1 MVEVKNFVQ
10 GETGEWEVIIGLEV
24 HAQVASQSK
33 LFSGASAK
41 FGGEPNSQVSLVDAG
56 MPGMLPVI
64 NQYCVEQAVRTGLA
78 LGAEINLVSIFDR
91 KNYFYPDLPQG
102 YQISQYSDP
111 IVGRG
116 DLLVEVDSGYTR
128 KIGITRLHLEQDAGK
143 SMHDQHPNKTFVD
156 LNRSGIAL
164 MEIVTEPDLRS
175 AEEAGAF
182 MAKLRAILR
191 YVGTCDGNMEEGSM
205 RCDANVSVRRPGEP
219 YGTRCEIKN
228 LNSIRFLMRAID
240 YESGRQVRLIE
251 AGGSIDQETRLFN
264 PDLGET
270 KSMRSKEDSHDYRY
284 FPDPDLLPLRLDSDW
299 VAGLRE
305 RLPELPDAKAER
317 FVKHYQLTEY
327 DAGVLTSETERAT
340 YFEEVA
346 KGRDSKQVANW
357 VIGELLGRLKRE
369 GISIERSKVG
379 ARGFGKLLD
388 LISQGF
394 VSNSLAKKVLDEMF
408 STGEEAA
415 VIVERKGFS
424 QVSDEK
430 QIEEYVQKVLD
441 ENLEKVE
448 EFKNGKDK
456 LLGFFVG
463 QVMKLTGGKA
473 NPQMVNKILRDLLSK

>member
-1 MVEVKNFVQ
+1 
-10 GETGEWEVIIGLEV
+10 
-24 HAQVASQSK
+24 
-33 LFSGASAK
+33 
-41 FGGEPNSQVSLVDAG
+41 
-56 MPGMLPVI
+56 
-64 NQYCVEQAVRTGLA
+64 
-78 LGAEINLVSIFDR
+78 
-91 KNYFYPDLPQG
+91 
-102 YQISQYSDP
+102 
-111 IVGRG
+111 
-116 DLLVEVDSGYTR
+116 
-128 KIGITRLHLEQDAGK
+128 
-143 SMHDQHPNKTFVD
+143 
-156 LNRSGIAL
+156 

-317 FVKHYQLTEY
+317 FVKHYELTEY

-357 VIGELLGRLKRE
+357 VIGELLGRLNRE

-379 ARGFGKLLD
+379 AAGFGKLLD
-388 LISQGF
+388 LISQGV

>member
-164 MEIVTEPDLRS
+164 MEIVTEADLRS

-182 MAKLRAILR
+182 MAKLRSILR

-240 YESGRQVRLIE
+240 YESGRQVGLIE

-299 VAGLRE
+299 VAGLRD

-317 FVKHYQLTEY
+317 FVKHYELTEY
-327 DAGVLTSETERAT
+327 DAGVLTSEAERAT

-346 KGRDSKQVANW
+346 KGRGSKQVANW
-357 VIGELLGRLKRE
+357 VIGELLGRLNRE
-369 GISIERSKVG
+369 GISIEKSKVD
-379 ARGFGKLLD
+379 AAGFGKLLD
-388 LISQGF
+388 LISQGV

-415 VIVERKGFS
+415 VIVERRGFS

-473 NPQMVNKILRDLLSK
+473 NPPMVNKILRDLLSK

>member
-1 MVEVKNFVQ
+1 MQRSNNW
-10 GETGEWEVIIGLEV
+10 ETIIGLEV
-24 HAQVASQSK
+24 HAQIISKSK
-33 LFSGASAK
+33 LFSGASTN
-41 FGGEPNSQVSLVDAG
+41 FGSEPNTQVSLVDAA

-64 NQYCVEQAVRTGLA
+64 NKDCVEQAIKTGLGLNA
-78 LGAEINLVSIFDR
+78 QINKRSIFDR

-102 YQISQYSDP
+102 YQISQFIQP
-111 IVGRG
+111 IVGKG
-116 DLLVEVDSGYTR
+116 SIQIDLKDGTSK

-143 SMHDQHPNKTFVD
+143 SVHDVEPSKSYID

-270 KSMRSKEDSHDYRY
+270 KSMRSKEDSQDYRY

-317 FVKHYQLTEY
+317 FVKHYELTEY

-357 VIGELLGRLKRE
+357 VIGELLGRLNRE

-379 ARGFGKLLD
+379 AAGFGKLLD
-388 LISQGF
+388 LISQGV

-415 VIVERKGFS
+415 VIVERRGFS

>member
-1 MVEVKNFVQ
+1 
-10 GETGEWEVIIGLEV
+10 
-24 HAQVASQSK
+24 
-33 LFSGASAK
+33 
-41 FGGEPNSQVSLVDAG
+41 
-56 MPGMLPVI
+56 MLPVI

-191 YVGTCDGNMEEGSM
+191 YVGTCDGKMEEGSM

-299 VAGLRE
+299 VAGLRD

-317 FVKHYQLTEY
+317 FVKHYELTEY

-357 VIGELLGRLKRE
+357 VIGELLGRLNRE
-369 GISIERSKVG
+369 GISIEKSKVD
-379 ARGFGKLLD
+379 AAEFGKLLD
-388 LISQGF
+388 LISQGV

>member
-317 FVKHYQLTEY
+317 FVKHYELTEY
-327 DAGVLTSETERAT
+327 DAGVLTSEVERAT

-357 VIGELLGRLKRE
+357 VIGELLGRLNRE
-369 GISIERSKVG
+369 GISIAGSKVD
-379 ARGFGKLLD
+379 ATGFG
-388 LISQGF
+388 
-394 VSNSLAKKVLDEMF
+394 
-408 STGEEAA
+408 
-415 VIVERKGFS
+415 
-424 QVSDEK
+424 
-430 QIEEYVQKVLD
+430 
-441 ENLEKVE
+441 
-448 EFKNGKDK
+448 
-456 LLGFFVG
+456 
-463 QVMKLTGGKA
+463 
-473 NPQMVNKILRDLLSK
+473 